1 MANKNMNGMSFG
13 LWIGFGM
20 LGGMMVGLLFL
31 DNIGLGVG
39 FGLSF
44 GIMLGVV
51 FGSSKSTE

>member
-1 MANKNMNGMSFG
+1 MNGMSFG
-13 LWIGFGM
+13 LWIAIGS

-44 GIMLGVV
+44 GIMLGII

>member
-1 MANKNMNGMSFG
+1 MANKNMNGMSLG
-13 LWIGFGM
+13 LWITFGM
-20 LGGMMVGLLFL
+20 LGGAMVGLLFL

-44 GIMLGVV
+44 GIMLGII

>member
-13 LWIGFGM
+13 LWIAFGC

-44 GIMLGVV
+44 GIMLGII
-51 FGSSKSTE
+51 FGNAKSTD

>member
-13 LWIGFGM
+13 LWIAFGM
-20 LGGMMVGLLFL
+20 LGGVIVGLLFL

-44 GIMLGVV
+44 GMMLGII
-51 FGSSKSTE
+51 FGSAKSAE

>member
-13 LWIGFGM
+13 LWIAFGM
-20 LGGMMVGLLFL
+20 IGGVVVGLLFL

-44 GIMLGVV
+44 GIMLGII
-51 FGSSKSTE
+51 FGTSKSTE